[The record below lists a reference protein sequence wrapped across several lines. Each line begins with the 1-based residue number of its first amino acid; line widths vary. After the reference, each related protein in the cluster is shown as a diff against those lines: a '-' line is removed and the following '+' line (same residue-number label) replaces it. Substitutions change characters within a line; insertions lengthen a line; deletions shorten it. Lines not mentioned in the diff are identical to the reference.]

1 MADDDR
7 TEDRDEDEELEF
19 KELRFMEEEEA
30 EELIEKKGW
39 MHARFVYEV
48 QQADADTVQAA
59 LKKIVATLRA
69 QDHIEV
75 AEVKYTSVE
84 DIGNNVHSMIGDV
97 GVYARGLDVL
107 MLLVLNITPS
117 TVILIE
123 PESRELSINE
133 MQNIL
138 ADVGSMMEHMANE
151 NIQLHIKLDGL
162 ARGKM
167 LEPARDQ

>member
-1 MADDDR
+1 MADEDR

-30 EELIEKKGW
+30 EELLEKKGW

-69 QDHIEV
+69 QDHVEV

>member
-7 TEDRDEDEELEF
+7 TEERDEDEELEF
-19 KELRFMEEEEA
+19 KELRFMDEEEV
-30 EELIEKKGW
+30 EELLEKKGW

-59 LKKIVATLRA
+59 LKKIVATLRS
-69 QDHIEV
+69 QDHVEV

-84 DIGNNVHSMIGDV
+84 EIGNNVNSMIGDV
-97 GVYARGLDVL
+97 GVYARGLDV
-107 MLLVLNITPS
+107 MMMLVLNITPS

-123 PESRELSINE
+123 PEKRELSINE

-138 ADVGSMMEHMANE
+138 TDVGSMMEHMANE
-151 NIQLHIKLDGL
+151 NIQLNIKLDGI
-162 ARGKM
+162 ARGRM
-167 LEPARDQ
+167 LEPARD